1 MEIKE
6 LKQRGYFTNEK
17 NGKCYQKFSTLIDE
31 LLTLKLSS
39 KVINFT
45 NEQVDFLNKIQEEKK
60 LKRQVKVCQQ
70 KILRLLEKEHK
81 IVPIGYYR
89 NLWMVLRMSSFGLPL
104 GVAFGASLSNMG
116 LLGVGLPIGM
126 VIGIAVGLKK
136 DNQAAKEGR
145 QLKYSI
151 AI

>member
-1 MEIKE
+1 
-6 LKQRGYFTNEK
+6 
-17 NGKCYQKFSTLIDE
+17 
-31 LLTLKLSS
+31 
-39 KVINFT
+39 
-45 NEQVDFLNKIQEEKK
+45 
-60 LKRQVKVCQQ
+60 
-70 KILRLLEKEHK
+70 
-81 IVPIGYYR
+81 
-89 NLWMVLRMSSFGLPL
+89 MVLGMSSFGLPL